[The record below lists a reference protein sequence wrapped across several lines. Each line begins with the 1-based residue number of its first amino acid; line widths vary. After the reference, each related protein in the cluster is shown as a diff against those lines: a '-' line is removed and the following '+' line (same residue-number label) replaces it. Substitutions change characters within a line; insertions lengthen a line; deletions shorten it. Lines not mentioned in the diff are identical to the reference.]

1 MLATDKPMT
10 DLPHTEK
17 PGTGIPTK
25 FSVDLVI
32 GLGENFQPI
41 FFEQISPGNGQK
53 LSYENTNILF

>member
-1 MLATDKPMT
+1 MATDKPMT
-10 DLPHTEK
+10 DLPPTEK

-41 FFEQISPGNGQK
+41 FFEQTSPGNDQK
-53 LSYENTNILF
+53 LSYRD